1 MIDKLKKLIMF
12 IAIIFGVTLF
22 AAEETKAPNEII
34 KDNPKKEVTTVE
46 SMKVR
51 DHATMSLSVT
61 KSKPEEI
68 MGSLS
73 EDGKLSVFI
82 YKKQARKMARS
93 ASTKDIDISNFKLKA
108 YTNTKNDKPM
118 VLRTRSAN
126 NGKNMAQN
134 LSADDIRNMMNSG
147 AVSKEKKINIV
158 EDTPEYVRLEVED
171 VQENE
176 KVYISV
182 MDGES
187 VVKSYRIGDV
197 SSLNT
202 RISCSG
208 TIQAGVK
215 NAGTK
220 RVSISYNDNESGG
233 KFLFRNITSG
243 DWAYSVDTQYVN
255 YAEVKNPSTNIEL
268 DDEFVSAQTNI
279 GKSIALKVKED
290 NSIGSLSDRYRLYKD
305 GIYFSSTI
313 DDIKHESG
321 TAISFSYWM
330 QVNLDSNGL
339 QSYDQVWFS
348 KITGLSDEVRNSCSI
363 NDNLFRRKIEK
374 VSTSVWHTKSRV
386 GIYKQTNFTWI
397 LGRESFTE
405 NLNLKGSMDLII
417 TQKDPVERSYSETVE
432 TYEGGTV
439 TLNGTNLGTDNYNN
453 NSLSFMKKNAAN
465 TGIYRGNGAKVIYND
480 TISGGSFEVN
490 GYNTNNQVRVN
501 LIQTSGKYVSIKLD
515 VLKLSAS
522 DTFDFKLQQKVPN
535 GSGMDVVRTVN
546 YSIKVNKIPVE
557 NVGSITMQLDPR
569 LQQIVGNEKLIGAG
583 GDIVNT
589 NITKDKNYLNMLK
602 VTNSLVANFKE
613 KKVTSVEVV
622 GGKDPI
628 GGGATNYKFFGT
640 NSIREIGLKNATDK
654 LNYYA
659 LGNDLVV
666 SPNANRQYQV
676 KLVGENKVK
685 YNLDI
690 NVNYATGVT
699 KDGYSGTGTLNMS
712 GAKIGTVY
720 TFDSP
725 QNGNS
730 STNGMTMQVL
740 NNFPNIK
747 GIVEGKTGTN
757 IANSIEIS
765 YRNMRKIGNLGD
777 MISVDSNLEVGL
789 TSSGAVQIKK
799 LNSTFDYT
807 LTEND
812 HIKIKYKYNDIV
824 LGTFTLKVKSKET
837 DAGSITFQVDPRLK
851 QLVDSKGNYITSSKT
866 IGGNNVAS
874 HNSNNDYSKMI
885 NVATSYTNNSAN
897 KSVAGIYYIE
907 GKVAVDKSGT
917 NSGIDSNYIGFA
929 DDLNVTADIILKNGT
944 GELSY
949 YGSSRDTLISF
960 ASIRN
965 LKGKLKH
972 LNNGSEEAYNLNFA
986 LNYASGVLED
996 GYSGKG
1002 TVNVGAAELGQPYIF
1017 PVPTN
1022 GNTTTVSGMTMNISG
1037 DFPNTKG
1044 VVTGTTGVN
1053 IADNI
1058 EVTVRNGNQGISQ
1071 ETDNEVIGN
1080 KIYSVDGN
1088 LKVGLM
1094 PDGRIKIVKLTSEF
1108 DYDTG
1113 NPQNDIVIKYKYK
1126 DVILGTFRLKI
1137 KSNEVDGG
1145 NITFKIDPRL
1155 EQASSSIGTYIT
1167 GEKTL
1172 GNESLSSHSKVF
1184 SELVE
1189 VTPNY
1194 QNGADTATNVSIIS
1208 IKDKQNINI
1217 NTGGSYAGFGTSGSA
1232 EIILKKNPGALNYY
1246 SGNNKDTLIS
1256 ILNPATYESK
1266 IQDSN
1271 GKTYNV
1277 NFVMSKSNQVGK
1289 DGHIGKGTLNLTN
1302 AIIGEKYAFAAGR
1315 EGEITGI
1322 TTNSSNQNVTLKI
1335 TEGKTLDATGVLT
1348 NNSSNRIANR
1358 LVVQNG
1364 KNSLEIRGK
1373 ATGNLSQ
1380 SLVVIGV
1387 DIGINEK
1394 GELTVTKTEDI
1405 EIKDK
1410 ELSIDY
1416 YYDVNGTSIH
1426 LGNFKLIV
1434 TNERIITP
1442 MGDIEVRI
1450 DSRLANISAAEW
1462 VRANG
1467 ILHDSTGEYGDYSK
1481 LIKATDNTVS
1491 TLGTNEVI
1499 TIESI
1504 NGNTNL
1510 DDRAGT
1516 KATYKYLVNGNNI
1529 AVLPYSTSGKPVTLE
1544 NYGIDNKSLIF
1555 ISKRDIS
1562 TNARRASSQ
1571 EVTNNFVLVAKATPR
1586 NILYSGAIKEI
1597 YLGKKNY
1604 SGSGDIDLGNSTI
1617 DEPYIFKTTVS
1628 NRSIESNNPN
1638 IKITGAS
1645 DDPVNSLDIFGDS
1658 TNIANKLKVTFTTN
1672 GNTRQSRTTTLAS
1685 NTLEVTEHNLS
1696 VGIDTATGGLTLT
1709 RKGGSNVTK
1718 AVITYYYDPEGAEN
1732 ISNKAVTLGTFT
1744 LNITNANP
1752 VTNLG
1757 TLRTVIDPRLGNL
1770 KNSEGINVAEKEWLT
1785 LDGYTGTNLETLVN
1799 NEYNGLIR
1807 KNIDGNLT
1815 LATELKK
1822 IIKVSK
1828 GETQYDKILGG
1839 AATYTRFGTKS
1850 PEMPYV
1856 AIKLVNG
1863 GSLDTS
1869 TLTTDQNFV
1878 RKVSDIGAVTV
1889 EAEGELNQR
1898 YSFKHDLAI
1907 ASIPI
1912 SGYEPSKGYVGTGSI
1927 DLGNTPIS
1935 DDYYVLVPK
1944 ATKSFKN
1951 SNSEEEIQLDNS
1963 TGTLPNLTGLVKEYR
1978 NQVIASKY
1986 TVTIN
1991 GKEEQKKNLGDEVD
2005 IVPNQVKIKLESGT
2019 DGKQLKIKK
2028 LTDEDVSLTTVI
2040 IKYYHESGIQLGEYD
2055 LTISNSSKATLNGT
2069 ITTEVDPRFIQVD
2082 NSKYKS
2088 YWLAT
2093 NDIVGNNLETENL
2106 VTNMTGIVETSLDVT
2121 SNIIDKVIEIRNTK
2135 NGIYEKVTG
2144 KVGGYTKYYIDNEGS
2159 GQNFAVKLG
2168 EDISTGGTIAR
2179 KYSDNENGDLTIKYV
2194 DESGTTPTKKS
2205 FTHKLKLVEGPT
2217 DNFTAA
2223 TGYSGSG
2230 TVDLSN
2236 KNAGKYRI
2244 VKPQEPSPLAN
2255 NLTDLEVESYSGH
2268 FPVLTGL
2275 VTKNVIATHYSI
2287 NGGANYIAVGQETE
2301 LEANKLKI
2309 TLDGNGDIIL
2319 ERMGSEKITKNSVTI
2334 DYFYFPEKD
2343 STSSTKIKL
2352 GSFTLNINDSVFE
2365 LDPKDQTLDF
2375 GKMFYD
2381 SRDGLETHE
2390 TRVKTFTLKA
2400 HGKEV
2405 DFRVADTSKMTTA
2418 DKQNE
2423 IELINVGVT
2432 KKSNTEFE
2440 LGATAVLNEN
2450 TAFGTYNGEIQ
2461 VIVDIVTPSNP

>member
-108 YTNTKNDKPM
+108 YTNTKNNKPM

-824 LGTFTLKVKSKET
+824 LGTFTLKIKSKET

-1696 VGIDTATGGLTLT
+1696 VGIDTASGGLTLT
-1709 RKGGSNVTK
+1709 RKGGSNVTQ
-1718 AVITYYYDPEGAEN
+1718 VIITYYYDPQEAGEV
-1732 ISNKAVTLGTFT
+1732 STKAVTLGTFT

-1752 VTNLG
+1752 VTDLG
-1757 TLRTVIDPRLGNL
+1757 TLTTVIDPRLGNL
-1770 KNSEGINVAEKEWLT
+1770 KNSNGENVANKEWLT
-1785 LDGYTGTNLETLVN
+1785 LDGYTGTNLDSSMENKHLKLISMTTGTLTPVN
-1799 NEYNGLIR
+1799 IS
-1807 KNIDGNLT
+1807 
-1815 LATELKK
+1815 K
-1822 IIKVSK
+1822 IISVLK
-1828 GETQYDKILGG
+1828 GQEEYKLINGG
-1839 AATYTRFGTKS
+1839 SNNYNRYGKDS
-1850 PEMPYV
+1850 IPYV
-1856 AIKLVNG
+1856 AIKKIAKDSPLN
-1863 GSLDTS
+1863 TS
-1869 TLTTDQNFV
+1869 NLTSNKNFV
-1878 RKVSDIGAVTV
+1878 RKVSDIGAVIV
-1889 EAEGELNQR
+1889 EAEGDLNQR
-1898 YSFKHDLAI
+1898 YSFKHNLTI
-1907 ASIPI
+1907 ALVPI
-1912 SGYEPSKGYVGTGSI
+1912 LGYEKDKGYVGTGSI
-1927 DLGNTPIS
+1927 DLSKTPIS
-1935 DDYYVLVPK
+1935 ENYYVLVPK
-1944 ATKSFKN
+1944 TTKSPRN
-1951 SNSEEEIQLDNS
+1951 NNIEEELQLDSS
-1963 TGTLPNLTGLVKEYR
+1963 TGTLPNLTGLIKEYK
-1978 NQVIASKY
+1978 NEVIVSKY

-1991 GKEEQKKNLGDEVD
+1991 GKEEQKKNLGDEVE
-2005 IVPNQVKIKLESGT
+2005 IVPNQVKIKLESGI

-2028 LTDEDVSLTTVI
+2028 LTDEDVTPTPVT
-2040 IKYYHESGIQLGEYD
+2040 IKYYHSSGIQLGEYT
-2055 LTISNSSKATLNGT
+2055 LTISNSSTATANGT
-2069 ITTEVDPRFIQVD
+2069 ITTKVDPRFVQVALES
-2082 NSKYKS
+2082 NKYRS

-2093 NDIVGNNLETENL
+2093 NDIVGNNLESTNL
-2106 VTNMTGIVETSLDVT
+2106 VHNMSGIIKSTLPSGISTISE
-2121 SNIIDKVIEIRNTK
+2121 VIEIK
-2135 NGIYEKVTG
+2135 NSKSEIYKKVTG
-2144 KVGGYTKYYIDNEGS
+2144 KVGGYTKYYIGNQLS

-2168 EDISTGGTIAR
+2168 ENISSGGTIAR

-2194 DESGTTPTKKS
+2194 DGSGTTATKKS
-2205 FTHKLKLVEGPT
+2205 FIHKLKLVEGPT
-2217 DNFTAA
+2217 DNFSDRD
-2223 TGYSGSG
+2223 GYSGSG

-2236 KNAGKYRI
+2236 KGAGKYRI
-2244 VKPQEPSPLAN
+2244 VKPQKPSPLAN
-2255 NLTDLEVESYSGH
+2255 SITDLEVENYSGH

-2275 VTKNVIATHYSI
+2275 VSQDVIATHYSI
-2287 NGGANYIAVGQETE
+2287 DGGVNYIAVGQETE

-2309 TLDGNGDIIL
+2309 TLDTDGNIIL
-2319 ERMGSEKITKNSVTI
+2319 NKLKDEKVAENSITI
-2334 DYFYFPEKD
+2334 DYFYFSDKND
-2343 STSSTKIKL
+2343 TNSTKIKL

-2405 DFRVADTSKMTTA
+2405 DFKVADTSKMTTA

-2440 LGATAVLNEN
+2440 LGATAVLNKD
-2450 TAFGTYNGEIQ
+2450 TQPGSYQGTIE
-2461 VIVDIVTPSNP
+2461 VIVDIITPSNP